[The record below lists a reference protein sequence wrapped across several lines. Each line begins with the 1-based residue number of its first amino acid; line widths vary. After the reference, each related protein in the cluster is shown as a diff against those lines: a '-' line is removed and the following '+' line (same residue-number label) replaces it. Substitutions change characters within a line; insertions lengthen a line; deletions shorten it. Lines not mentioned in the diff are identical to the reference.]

1 MKTTLRWTLLL
12 SLLIGFCLAT
22 GCNTVRGVG
31 KDIETAGKSIQ
42 KKSDRDN

>member
-1 MKTTLRWTLLL
+1 MKTSFRWVVLLAML
-12 SLLIGFCLAT
+12 TSFCLAT

-42 KKSDRDN
+42 KKSNRDD